1 MRSQRDIKVE
11 LGIPEDKFIEV
22 NGLNL
27 HYLDW
32 GNHNKPTMLLL
43 HGACAHAHWWDFFAL
58 SLREDYHIVALDQ
71 RGHGDSEW
79 SNPPAYQSL
88 NYVSDI
94 EEFIEKVGLE
104 DIVLIGH
111 SMGGHNSMVYGGIS
125 KSNKLKSL
133 VIVDSL
139 AYVDRLEDEEFYRR
153 LKDYPL
159 PIYNTLE
166 EAIERFRLAPE
177 ETFASPEILRHI
189 AHYSVKQLPSGKWKL
204 KFDKNA
210 FLFWFPLDV
219 RDYIGNIECPMI
231 FVRGVKSSVVPRD
244 KAEEI
249 VSLCPRGKLVEIKRA
264 YHHVFLDNA
273 LEFEEAIKGWLVSLE
288 NTHTI

>member
-1 MRSQRDIKVE
+1 MISQRYIKVE
-11 LGIPEDKFIEV
+11 QKTPEDKFIEV
-22 NGLNL
+22 NGLRL

-32 GNHNKPTMLLL
+32 GNYNKPTMLLL
-43 HGACAHAHWWDFFAL
+43 HGACAHAHWWDFFAINFCM
-58 SLREDYHIVALDQ
+58 DYHIIALDQ

-79 SNPPAYQSL
+79 SNPPAYQTL

-94 EEFIEKVGLE
+94 EEFIEKVGLK
-104 DIVLIGH
+104 DIVLVGH

-125 KSNKLKSL
+125 KANKLKSL

-139 AYVDRLEDEEFYRR
+139 AYVPGLEDEEFYRR

-166 EAIERFRLAPE
+166 GAIERFRLAPE
-177 ETFASPEILRHI
+177 ETFASPEMLRHI
-189 AHYSVKQLPSGKWKL
+189 AHYSVKGLASGKWKL

-210 FLFWFPLDV
+210 FLLWSPLDA
-219 RDYIGNIECPMI
+219 RDYIGNIQCPMI
-231 FVRGVKSSVVPRD
+231 FVRGAKSSVVPRD

-249 VSLCPRGKLVEIKRA
+249 VRLCPRGKLVEIKRA
-264 YHHVFLDNA
+264 YHHVFLDNPV
-273 LEFEEAIKGWLVSLE
+273 EFEEAIRDSFGWVKG
-288 NTHTI
+288 